1 MHLLIPLVGLHKA
14 VGQLVD
20 SLLTFIYGRVIT
32 GPVITSS
39 ILVFLSVVLLL
50 LMDEDAISA
59 VLISPLTFDLDRR
72 EATLLTA
79 SIPAFVLFLVVPDS
93 DLPEAGLDLLIP
105 LLHFLVA
112 FTVLLVSGLLFLVP
126 APLRILP
133 CVALALLPREFVLRL
148 LLALLHIEALGLCQ
162 NGWGLE
168 AERGSGCS
176 RADQG
181 DGEAS
186 NSVPH
191 C

>member
-32 GPVITSS
+32 GPDITSS
-39 ILVFLSVVLLL
+39 ILVFLSVVLL

-79 SIPAFVLFLVVPDS
+79 CIPAFVLLLVVPDS

-126 APLRILP
+126 APLWVLP
-133 CVALALLPREFVLRL
+133 CMTLALLPSEFVLRL
-148 LLALLHIEALGLCQ
+148 LLALLHIEALRLCQ
-162 NGWGLE
+162 DGWGLE